1 MFDHPVGN
9 QLSTSN
15 FDDKLRRITFDD
27 SGVFRFDVL
36 EHGRL
41 SLVAALSTGHLGIV
55 LGSGDDRQIKEAL
68 ALDIFKTPKISNNM
82 LLNVDVQKNE
92 ELYKKILCADMF
104 GEVNIS

>member
-1 MFDHPVGN
+1 MFNHPVGN

-68 ALDIFKTPKISNNM
+68 ALDIFKTPKI
-82 LLNVDVQKNE
+82 L
-92 ELYKKILCADMF
+92 MF
-104 GEVNIS
+104 GGLIFQNIFYQILYSTNERKRK